1 MRPDHYNVAVA
12 RPLEK
17 SEKRVRAK
25 KQRESHTAVTVGEKL
40 LYLFSVIVCVI
51 LALLVLSKY
60 ARVNELNVALEETKT
75 AVEEAHK
82 VNFKL
87 ETEKK
92 RLEDVERIRK
102 FAESNGMELTAPK
115 YLPSIRP

>member
-1 MRPDHYNVAVA
+1 MRRDQYNVAVA

-17 SEKRVRAK
+17 PYTRVRDK
-25 KQRESHTAVTVGEKL
+25 KQREPRTAVTVGEKL
-40 LYLFSVIVCVI
+40 LYLFSVVVCVA
-51 LALLVLSKY
+51 LALVVLSKY
-60 ARVNELNVALEETKT
+60 AKVNELNVALEEAKT

-87 ETEKK
+87 EAEKK
-92 RLEDVERIRK
+92 KLEDVERIRK
-102 FAESNGMELTAPK
+102 FAESNGLELTAPK